1 VQNNGFAI
9 SVPTERQT
17 AAPSLALKGIGYGL
31 GSELVDGND
40 PVGMLAVM
48 DEEAV
53 FVRAGNGPVIV
64 EARTYRLAAHT
75 NADDAT
81 RYRDQADVQ
90 RWVERDPIARLD
102 KYLRA
107 NSLLD
112 DAAFESLNDE
122 AEVAASAVRE
132 AASAVRTTDPLELF
146 AHVFAQPTPQLR
158 EQQAQL
164 EAELAMQAEVS

>member
-1 VQNNGFAI
+1 
-9 SVPTERQT
+9 
-17 AAPSLALKGIGYGL
+17 L

-48 DEEAV
+48 DEAAV

-64 EARTYRLAAHT
+64 EARTYRLEAHT

-90 RWVERDPIARLD
+90 RWVERDPIVRLE

-122 AEVAASAVRE
+122 AEAAAAVVRE

>member
-1 VQNNGFAI
+1 
-9 SVPTERQT
+9 
-17 AAPSLALKGIGYGL
+17 
-31 GSELVDGND
+31 
-40 PVGMLAVM
+40 
-48 DEEAV
+48 
-53 FVRAGNGPVIV
+53 
-64 EARTYRLAAHT
+64 
-75 NADDAT
+75 
-81 RYRDQADVQ
+81 
-90 RWVERDPIARLD
+90 VERDPIVRLE

-122 AEVAASAVRE
+122 AEAAAAVVRE